1 MKSKTKTA
9 VINASAG
16 GAKVR
21 SRLGALPEHYAKLG
35 LQKGDIAQWED
46 GTRTNSGERGTY
58 EWWYFDA
65 HLEDGTNLVIVFY
78 TKPLMSPQCPPDP
91 NIAFDL
97 NTPDGKK
104 YSEVYRPAKGE
115 VFTASKESCDVR
127 IGSCYFKGNLREYE
141 IYCRTKTV
149 EAKVTLK
156 SNVPP
161 WRPETGHI
169 FFGDNDEHYFAWLPS
184 VPEGVVQAEI
194 TKDGQTFTLSG
205 TGYHD
210 HNWGNINMLKV
221 MHHWYWGRARVG
233 DYRLI
238 TSYIWAE
245 EKYGYNTFPIFMI
258 AGENK
263 ILADDGAKLCFSAEQ
278 EFIEKE
284 TGKPVHDLLV
294 YDYRDG
300 NTRYLISYK
309 RRQSILNFLLV
320 NSVSGVLRLLAKL
333 SGFDGAYHRFT
344 GGVIIER
351 LEDGKVVEKLE
362 APALWELMYFGK
374 ARKIGIL

>member
-1 MKSKTKTA
+1 
-9 VINASAG
+9 
-16 GAKVR
+16 
-21 SRLGALPEHYAKLG
+21 
-35 LQKGDIAQWED
+35 
-46 GTRTNSGERGTY
+46 
-58 EWWYFDA
+58 
-65 HLEDGTNLVIVFY
+65 
-78 TKPLMSPQCPPDP
+78 
-91 NIAFDL
+91 
-97 NTPDGKK
+97 
-104 YSEVYRPAKGE
+104 
-115 VFTASKESCDVR
+115 
-127 IGSCYFKGNLREYE
+127 
-141 IYCRTKTV
+141 
-149 EAKVTLK
+149 
-156 SNVPP
+156 
-161 WRPETGHI
+161 
-169 FFGDNDEHYFAWLPS
+169 
-184 VPEGVVQAEI
+184 
-194 TKDGQTFTLSG
+194 
-205 TGYHD
+205 
-210 HNWGNINMLKV
+210 MLKV

-263 ILADDGAKLCFSAEQ
+263 ILADDGAKLSFSAEQ
-278 EFIEKE
+278 EFVEKE

-300 NTRYLISYK
+300 NTRYLIRYK

-374 ARKIGIL
+374 ARKISML